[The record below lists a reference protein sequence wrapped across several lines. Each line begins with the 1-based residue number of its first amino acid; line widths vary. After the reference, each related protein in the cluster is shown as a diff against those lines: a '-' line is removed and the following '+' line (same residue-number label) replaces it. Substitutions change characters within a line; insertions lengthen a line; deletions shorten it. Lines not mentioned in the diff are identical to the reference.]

1 MPKAAATTKKVGA
14 KKRTHKP
21 SVKRTAAEFTTLRPS
36 LTPGTVC
43 ILLAG
48 RFRGKR
54 VVMLK
59 QLPHNGPIVVT
70 GPFKING
77 VPLRR
82 VDPRYVI
89 ATRTKVDIASVD
101 VTKVT
106 KEAFARPA
114 AAKRE
119 KGEKEFMADKKK
131 QDAEATAKKT
141 GKVSTGKNAGKVS
154 SERLNLQKSV
164 DTAVIAALK
173 KDKEGKAKAGYLR
186 SVFSIVPG
194 DKPHRMIF

>member
-1 MPKAAATTKKVGA
+1 MGKKVVH
-14 KKRTHKP
+14 KKA
-21 SVKRTAAEFTTLRPS
+21 VKKSDPAFTTLRPS

-43 ILLAG
+43 IMLAG

-82 VDPRYVI
+82 VNPAYVI
-89 ATRTKVDIASVD
+89 ATKTKVDISAVD
-101 VTKVT
+101 TSKVT
-106 KEAFARPA
+106 NETFKRPA
-114 AAKRE
+114 AAKGE
-119 KGEKEFMADKKK
+119 KGEK
-131 QDAEATAKKT
+131 T
-141 GKVSTGKNAGKVS
+141 GKASTGKNGGKVS
-154 SERLNLQKSV
+154 AERLALQKSV
-164 DTAVIAALK
+164 DTAVVAALK
-173 KDKEGKAKAGYLR
+173 KDQLGKAKAGYLR
-186 SVFSIVPG
+186 SVFTLKPG

>member
-1 MPKAAATTKKVGA
+1 MGVESMPKATKKVVH
-14 KKRTHKP
+14 KKA
-21 SVKRTAAEFTTLRPS
+21 VKKSDAAFTTLRPS

-43 ILLAG
+43 IMLAG

-82 VDPRYVI
+82 VNPAYVI
-89 ATRTKVDIASVD
+89 ATKTKVDISAVD
-101 VTKVT
+101 TSKVT
-106 KEAFARPA
+106 NETFKRPA
-114 AAKRE
+114 AAK
-119 KGEKEFMADKKK
+119 GEKEFFDGKKK
-131 QDAEATAKKT
+131 AEATAKKT
-141 GKVSTGKNAGKVS
+141 GKASTGKNGGKVS
-154 SERLNLQKSV
+154 AEHLALQKSV
-164 DTAVIAALK
+164 DTAVVAALK
-173 KDKEGKAKAGYLR
+173 KDQLGKAKAGYLR
-186 SVFSIVPG
+186 SVVTLKPG